1 MADMLITVGVD
12 PELSY
17 SAVQPGLTALLNK
30 INADPP
36 KIKVKLDFGDE
47 STKAQQAEIKK
58 LVETTKKQTG
68 ADTKQH
74 ATILKLNNVAGRYST
89 TLKQLD
95 NALVKFSAAEHSR
108 HNESREAFQRIQ
120 NSANEM
126 RRYTKAVQ
134 TNSIAQDEI
143 ETRISAANRVLKE
156 NTAIINKNGDAH
168 KTIFDR
174 MGGLVQKFGAW
185 LTVSQVIMQ
194 AVNATKKMV
203 TASIE
208 INSAMTQLKIVT
220 GATDAEMTRFL
231 SNATVL
237 AKELG
242 KSITDVAGS
251 IETFS
256 RLGYNLTDASE
267 LAKYA
272 NILSNV
278 ANTDSETATT
288 GLTSIIKG
296 YSMDVS
302 EAEHVSDVLVKVGQ
316 EYAISAEE
324 LMEAF
329 QRGGAAL
336 YASGTDFEKSAALFA
351 ATNASLQNAESVG
364 TMWKTVSARIRGATT
379 ELSEMGEDTEGLAD
393 GLSKYREEIKALSG
407 VDIMKDEN
415 TYKDMYNIF
424 VELAQVWDSMKSD
437 EARSRVA
444 EILGGTRQLSGI
456 MSTITNIKDAM
467 GAYEGAMDSAGTAAS
482 AQAEIMDS
490 VEGRI
495 GVFKAT
501 FQELSADVVNSD
513 WIKKVVDFGTTVL
526 NIIDQLINNLGTLQ
540 TLILSI
546 GGSVGAYKTIKN
558 VA

>member
-17 SAVQPGLTALLNK
+17 TAVQPGLTELLNK
-30 INADPP
+30 INAKPP
-36 KIKVKLDFGDE
+36 LIKVKLDFGDD

-58 LVETTKKQTG
+58 IVETTKKQTS

-74 ATILKLNNVAGRYST
+74 AAILKLNNAAGRYST

-95 NALVKFSAAEHSR
+95 NALLKFSAAEHSR
-108 HNESREAFQRIQ
+108 NSESREAFQSIQ

-134 TNSIAQDEI
+134 TNSIAQDDI
-143 ETRISAANRVLKE
+143 EKKISEANRVLKE

-194 AVNATKKMV
+194 AVNAVKKMV

-208 INSAMTQLKIVT
+208 IDSAMTQLKIVT

-278 ANTDSETATT
+278 ANTDAETATT

-379 ELSEMGEDTEGLAD
+379 ELSEMGEETEGLAD

-415 TYKDMYNIF
+415 TYKDMYDIF
-424 VELAQVWDSMKSD
+424 VELAKVWDDMKSD

-501 FQELSADVVNSD
+501 FQALSADIVDSD
-513 WIKKVVDFGTTVL
+513 LIKNVVDSGTTVL
-526 NIIDQLINNLGTLQ
+526 NIIDKLINNLGTLQ

-546 GGSVGAYKTIKN
+546 GGGVGAYKTIKN

>member
-17 SAVQPGLTALLNK
+17 SAVQPGLAALLNK

-47 STKAQQAEIKK
+47 STKTQQADIKK

-74 ATILKLNNVAGRYST
+74 AAILKLNNVAGRYST

-108 HNESREAFQRIQ
+108 NSESRKAFQGIQ
-120 NSANEM
+120 NSANVM

-143 ETRISAANRVLKE
+143 EKKISEANRVLKE

-168 KTIFDR
+168 KAIFDR
-174 MGGLVQKFGAW
+174 MGGLAAKFSAW
-185 LTVSQVIMQ
+185 LTMSQVIMQ
-194 AVNATKKMV
+194 AVHAVKKMV
-203 TASIE
+203 TASID

-220 GATDAEMTRFL
+220 GATDSEMTRFL

-364 TMWKTVSARIRGATT
+364 TLWKTVSARIRGATT

-424 VELAQVWDSMKSD
+424 VELAKVWDSMKSD

-526 NIIDQLINNLGTLQ
+526 NIIDKLINDLGALQ